1 MTDLN
6 ALKEAGR
13 SKTSRAWMTN
23 PVRTAI
29 LIAGRPFFARL
40 LSDIHALRLDN
51 AQLERRLALAGE
63 EQQKSK
69 VSTGASQGVSEELRH
84 LARMFDALRKD
95 QMACNYR
102 LGSLDDRLEE
112 DQQRLLK
119 AEGAQQR
126 LVEKSDESAAQH
138 EGLLAR
144 IESLE
149 RTVSGE
155 RANAKGI
162 VTLPRNTPMAVFG
175 TSLVLHDGPYGRFV
189 LRQPDLIS
197 DYILGGAFWD
207 SHLKKIIEDAA
218 AADRTA
224 IDAGSY
230 LGFHSVYMSRFFR
243 TVYAFEP
250 QVEIYRM
257 LCANLLLN
265 GCHNVMANNCAL
277 YDVAGHMRLANSSS
291 QEIAVPE
298 RDGEVDYDHI
308 GNAAAMSFQLAQ
320 QSDSSAVA
328 AMTIDELHLVDL
340 AFIKVD
346 TQGSDLRVLRG
357 AKETLKRCRPV
368 IAAEYER
375 ELSRNHGASLDD
387 FYSFFN
393 ELGYDVKVARE
404 QSEGKQLDLLA
415 TPR

>member
-6 ALKEAGR
+6 ALKETGR
-13 SKTSRAWMTN
+13 SRTSRALITN
-23 PVRTAI
+23 PVRAAI
-29 LIAGRPFFARL
+29 MLAGRPFFARL
-40 LSDIHALRLDN
+40 LSDIQALKLGN
-51 AQLERRLALAGE
+51 TQLERRIALIGD
-63 EQQKSK
+63 EQQKFK
-69 VSTGASQGVSEELRH
+69 ASTDALPGATEELARI
-84 LARMFDALRKD
+84 ARMVDALRKD
-95 QMACNYR
+95 QMAYNHR

-112 DQQRLLK
+112 DHQRMLN
-119 AEGAQQR
+119 AEDVQQR
-126 LVEKSDESAAQH
+126 LVEKTNEHSAH
-138 EGLLAR
+138 YEGLLAR
-144 IESLE
+144 IESLA
-149 RTVSGE
+149 VSSE

-162 VTLPRNTPMAVFG
+162 MTLPRNAPMAVFG

-207 SHLKKIIEDAA
+207 SHLKEIIEDAA

-265 GCHNVMANNCAL
+265 GCHNVVANNNAL
-277 YDVAGHMRLANSSS
+277 YDVAGHMRLADSSS

-320 QSDSSAVA
+320 QSDAAAVA
-328 AMTIDELHLVDL
+328 SMTIDELNLADL

-375 ELSRNHGASLDD
+375 ELSLNHGASLDD
-387 FYSFFN
+387 FQSFFN